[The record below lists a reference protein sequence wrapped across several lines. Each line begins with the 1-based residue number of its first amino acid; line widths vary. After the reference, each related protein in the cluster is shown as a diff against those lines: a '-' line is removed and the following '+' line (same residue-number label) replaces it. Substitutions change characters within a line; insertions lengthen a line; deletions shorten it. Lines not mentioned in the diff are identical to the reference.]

1 MTIEND
7 ELSIQT
13 YQLPPDEGWEELSNV
28 PPELL
33 RAAEIYAGAL
43 QDGVDSPTPTFET
56 IDEFYETY
64 DAMSGQKN
72 LVAKR
77 GAAVVGVASYDFGR
91 NVPFF
96 DGVAVDS
103 EERGSGVGAA
113 LLGKVLNE
121 ASEQGIPELHSR
133 SQPSSTE
140 RNLAILQRSGV
151 QFTVDSSG
159 KYPLITVFPPKT
171 DKS

>member
-1 MTIEND
+1 MPVHCRTG
-7 ELSIQT
+7 LTAQHPPLK
-13 YQLPPDEGWEELSNV
+13 QLTSFMKHTTLCPDK
-28 PPELL
+28 
-33 RAAEIYAGAL
+33 
-43 QDGVDSPTPTFET
+43 
-56 IDEFYETY
+56 
-64 DAMSGQKN
+64 KN

-140 RNLAILQRSGV
+140 RNLAMLQRSGV